1 MLIPQPD
8 NDPHDPLNWS
18 PMWKALVIIGGTLTA
33 FVHQFGPLSI
43 ASQVPYYVKDFHHSE
58 TDILQFTGIF
68 VVVLGVSA
76 LIWVPFS
83 TKYGRRAVL
92 LACTIIGLFD
102 ALWRA
107 LAKSYGSMLAAAA
120 INGISGGASQIL
132 PAALVSDVMFL
143 HERGLYMGIFTC
155 SLFGSLAI
163 GPVVSGV
170 MSQEYNWRSY
180 WWVDFA
186 MFACL
191 LVWIIFFI
199 PETKWH
205 RNPEKE
211 NIHPDTLDA
220 TADNEKTNAV
230 EHVETTDNEK
240 SATPEQAEVVS
251 TTTSTE
257 FLGTGG
263 PSKRQFMP
271 FQNDPAEGWKN
282 VLRPFWVPAKL
293 CYYPIVIWASFCY
306 SGGACLTII
315 VNMTQSMVFA
325 APPYN
330 FSSSAVGY
338 SNFATLGGI
347 MVGLLTAGPLSDWI
361 CKKMTIR
368 NNGIR
373 EPEMRLFALIPYF
386 VFMTIGCVITGVGY
400 EKQWQWPVILVCG
413 WGFMAVATASVTTIG
428 MTYAVDC
435 YKPVTG
441 DLFVLASLVKDL
453 WAYGVTHWLPD
464 WIESSGDYISPIM
477 ICYFVSAL
485 PVVLAI
491 PLYFCGKQFRR
502 WTRNSFV
509 HSL

>member
-1 MLIPQPD
+1 
-8 NDPHDPLNWS
+8 
-18 PMWKALVIIGGTLTA
+18 
-33 FVHQFGPLSI
+33 
-43 ASQVPYYVKDFHHSE
+43 
-58 TDILQFTGIF
+58 
-68 VVVLGVSA
+68 
-76 LIWVPFS
+76 
-83 TKYGRRAVL
+83 
-92 LACTIIGLFD
+92 
-102 ALWRA
+102 
-107 LAKSYGSMLAAAA
+107 MLAAAA
-120 INGISGGASQIL
+120 VNGISGGASQIL

-170 MSQEYNWRSY
+170 MSLEYDWRSY

-186 MFACL
+186 MFAFL
-191 LVWIIFFI
+191 LAWIIAFI

-205 RNPEKE
+205 RSPEKE
-211 NIHPDTLDA
+211 NVQPGTVDA
-220 TADNEKTNAV
+220 IECEDDDEKLADEKFPTEHIETA
-230 EHVETTDNEK
+230 
-240 SATPEQAEVVS
+240 SSTPS
-251 TTTSTE
+251 TQ
-257 FLGTGG
+257 FLGKGG
-263 PSKRQFMP
+263 PSKRQFLP

-315 VNMTQSMVFA
+315 VNMTQSMVFS

-330 FSSSAVGY
+330 FSSAAVGY

-347 MVGLLTAGPLSDWI
+347 FVGLLTAGPLSDWV
-361 CKKMTIR
+361 CKTMTVR
-368 NNGIR
+368 NGGIR

-400 EKQWQWPVILVCG
+400 EKQWSWPIILVCG
-413 WGFMAVATASVTTIG
+413 WGFMAVATSSVTTIG

-453 WAYGVTHWLPD
+453 WAYGVTHWLPT
-464 WIESSGDYISPIM
+464 WIESSGHFISPVM
-477 ICYFVSAL
+477 VCYFVSAL

-491 PLYFCGKQFRR
+491 PLYFWGKQFRR